1 MKKGRTLMKTGYTL
15 AGMAAASLVALSI
28 GTVPASAEIANH
40 RVKLG
45 VLTDMSGFAS
55 DSTGQG
61 SVVAAQLAA
70 EDFAKELPGVTIEV
84 IHADHQ
90 NKPDIGAA
98 TSRRWLDQEHVDAIL
113 DVPFSSVALAVNEV
127 TRNSKAVFIASGPGT
142 TELTG
147 PKCSPNTIQWTYDTW
162 ALANGTAR
170 AVTESGGKRWFF
182 MTADYAFGHAL
193 ERDASAV
200 VKSMG
205 GTIVG
210 SVRHPPN
217 ASDFSSYLL
226 QAQGSG
232 AQVIGLANA
241 VGDTIG
247 SVKQATE
254 FGITAGGQRLAALL
268 MQLSD
273 VAAVGLKDAQG
284 LYLTE
289 AFYWDL
295 NPGTRA
301 FADRFAA
308 RMDGRRPTGNQAGVY
323 AGALHYLKAVKAA
336 NSIDA
341 TVVAAKMRD
350 LPTDDPLFGKGSVRV
365 DGRAVH
371 DMLFFEVKKPEESK
385 GPWDFYKLI
394 KTIPG
399 PEAFRPLS
407 EGGCPLVQK

>member
-1 MKKGRTLMKTGYTL
+1 MKAHPILATAACVTALL
-15 AGMAAASLVALSI
+15 AG
-28 GTVPASAEIANH
+28 TTTASADIAGN

-55 DSTGQG
+55 DSTGMG
-61 SVVAAQLAA
+61 SLVAAQLAA

-98 TSRRWLDQEHVDAIL
+98 TARRWLDQEQVNAVL

-127 TRNSKAVFIASGPGT
+127 LRNSKAVFIASGPGT

-147 PKCSPNTIQWTYDTW
+147 PKCSPNTVHWTYDTW

-170 AVTESGGKRWFF
+170 AVTEGGGKTWYFL
-182 MTADYAFGHAL
+182 TADYAFGHAL
-193 ERDASAV
+193 ENDAAAV
-200 VKSMG
+200 VKGMG
-205 GTIVG
+205 GTVVG

-232 AQVIGLANA
+232 AKIIGLANA
-241 VGDTIG
+241 VGDTIS

-254 FGITAGGQRLAALL
+254 FGILGGGQRLAALL

-273 VAAVGLKDAQG
+273 VNAVGLKEAQG

-295 NPGTRA
+295 NAGTRA

-308 RMDGRRPTGNQAGVY
+308 KMNGRRPTGNQAGVY
-323 AGALHYLKAVKAA
+323 AGAIHYLKAVKAA
-336 NSIDA
+336 GTTDGVA
-341 TVVAAKMRD
+341 LAAKMKE
-350 LPTDDPLFGKGSVRV
+350 LPTDDPLFGKGTVRA
-365 DGRAVH
+365 DGRATH
-371 DMLFFEVKKPEESK
+371 DMLFFEVKKPDESK
-385 GPWDFYKLI
+385 GPWDFYKLV
-394 KTIPG
+394 KTIPAA
-399 PEAFRPLS
+399 EAFRPL
-407 EGGCPLVQK
+407 EQGGCPLVGK

>member
-1 MKKGRTLMKTGYTL
+1 MKTGYAL
-15 AGMAAASLVALSI
+15 AGMAAVSLVALSI
-28 GTVPASAEIANH
+28 GIAPASAEIASR

-55 DSTGQG
+55 DSTGRG
-61 SVVAAQLAA
+61 SVVAAELAA
-70 EDFAKELPGVTIEV
+70 EDFARELPGVTIEV

-98 TSRRWLDQEHVDAIL
+98 TARRWLDQEHVDAIL

-127 TRNSKAVFIASGPGT
+127 TRKSKAVFIASGPGT

-200 VKSMG
+200 VKSLG

-232 AQVIGLANA
+232 AQIIGLANA

-254 FGITAGGQRLAALL
+254 FGITGGGQRLAALL

-336 NSIDA
+336 DSTDA
-341 TVVAAKMRD
+341 TIVAARMRD
-350 LPTDDPLFGKGSVRV
+350 LPTDDPLFGKGNVRV

-385 GPWDFYKLI
+385 GPWDFYKLVR
-394 KTIPG
+394 TIPG

>member
-1 MKKGRTLMKTGYTL
+1 MKARLTFAT
-15 AGMAAASLVALSI
+15 AACAAALLS
-28 GTVPASAEIANH
+28 GAPPASAEIAGN
-40 RVKLG
+40 RIKLG

-61 SVVAAQLAA
+61 SLVAAQLAA

-84 IHADHQ
+84 VHADHQ

-98 TSRRWLDQEHVDAIL
+98 AARRWLDQEQVNAVL

-127 TRNSKAVFIASGPGT
+127 VRNSKAVFIASGPGT

-147 PKCSPNTIQWTYDTW
+147 PKCSPNTVHWTYDTW

-170 AVTESGGKRWFF
+170 AVTEGGGKSWYFL
-182 MTADYAFGHAL
+182 TADYAFGHAL
-193 ERDASAV
+193 ENDASAV
-200 VKSMG
+200 VKSLG
-205 GTIVG
+205 GTVVG
-210 SVRHPPN
+210 TVRHPPN
-217 ASDFSSYLL
+217 AADFSSYLL

-232 AQVIGLANA
+232 AKIIGLANA

-254 FGITAGGQRLAALL
+254 FGILSGGQRLAALL
-268 MQLSD
+268 MQLTD
-273 VAAVGLKDAQG
+273 VHAVGLKEAQG

-295 NPGTRA
+295 NAGTRA

-308 RMDGRRPTGNQAGVY
+308 KMNGRRPTGNQAGVY

-336 NSIDA
+336 GTADGA
-341 TVVAAKMRD
+341 AVAAKMKE
-350 LPTDDPLFGKGSVRV
+350 LPTDDPLFGKGTVRA

-371 DMLFFEVKKPEESK
+371 DMLFFEVKKPDESK
-385 GPWDFYKLI
+385 GAWDYYKLVR
-394 KTIPG
+394 TIPAA
-399 PEAFRPLS
+399 EAFRPLDQ
-407 EGGCPLVQK
+407 GNCPLAKK

>member
-1 MKKGRTLMKTGYTL
+1 MKARLTFAT
-15 AGMAAASLVALSI
+15 AACAAALLS
-28 GTVPASAEIANH
+28 GAGPADAEIAGN
-40 RVKLG
+40 RIKLG

-61 SVVAAQLAA
+61 SLVAAQLAA

-84 IHADHQ
+84 VHADHQ

-98 TSRRWLDQEHVDAIL
+98 AARRWLDQEQVNAIL

-127 TRNSKAVFIASGPGT
+127 VRNSKAVFIASGPGT

-147 PKCSPNTIQWTYDTW
+147 PKCSPNTVHWTYDTW

-170 AVTESGGKRWFF
+170 AVTEGGGKTWYFL
-182 MTADYAFGHAL
+182 TADYAFGHAL
-193 ERDASAV
+193 ENDAAAV
-200 VKSMG
+200 VKSLG
-205 GTIVG
+205 GTVVG

-232 AQVIGLANA
+232 AKIIGLANA

-254 FGITAGGQRLAALL
+254 FGVLSGGQRLAALL
-268 MQLSD
+268 MQLTD
-273 VAAVGLKDAQG
+273 VHAVGLKEAQG

-295 NPGTRA
+295 NAGTRA

-308 RMDGRRPTGNQAGVY
+308 KMNGRRPTGNQAGVY

-336 NSIDA
+336 GTADGA
-341 TVVAAKMRD
+341 AVAAKMKE
-350 LPTDDPLFGKGSVRV
+350 LPTDDPLFGKGSVRA

-371 DMLFFEVKKPEESK
+371 DMLFFEVKKPDESK
-385 GPWDFYKLI
+385 GAWDYYKLVR
-394 KTIPG
+394 TIPAA
-399 PEAFRPLS
+399 EAFRPLDQ
-407 EGGCPLVQK
+407 GNCPLAKK

>member
-1 MKKGRTLMKTGYTL
+1 MMKTGYVL
-15 AGMAAASLVALSI
+15 AGMAAVSLVALSI
-28 GTVPASAEIANH
+28 GIAPASAEIASR

-55 DSTGQG
+55 DSTGRG
-61 SVVAAQLAA
+61 SVVAAELAA
-70 EDFAKELPGVTIEV
+70 EDFARELPGVTIEV

-98 TSRRWLDQEHVDAIL
+98 TARRWLDQEHVDAIL

-127 TRNSKAVFIASGPGT
+127 TRKSKAVFIASGPGT

-200 VKSMG
+200 VKSLG

-232 AQVIGLANA
+232 AQIIGLANA

-254 FGITAGGQRLAALL
+254 FGITGGGQRLAALL

-336 NSIDA
+336 DSTDA
-341 TVVAAKMRD
+341 TIVAARMRD
-350 LPTDDPLFGKGSVRV
+350 LPTDDPLFGKGNVRV

-385 GPWDFYKLI
+385 GPWDFYKLVR
-394 KTIPG
+394 TIPG

>member
-1 MKKGRTLMKTGYTL
+1 MKTGYTL

-98 TSRRWLDQEHVDAIL
+98 TARRWLDQEHVDAIL

-205 GTIVG
+205 GTVVG

-226 QAQGSG
+226 QAQASG

-301 FADRFAA
+301 FANRFAA

-336 NSIDA
+336 NSTDA

>member
-1 MKKGRTLMKTGYTL
+1 MKTGYTL

-61 SVVAAQLAA
+61 SVVAAELAA

-98 TSRRWLDQEHVDAIL
+98 TARRWLDQEHVDAIL

-127 TRNSKAVFIASGPGT
+127 MRNSKAVFIASGPGT

-205 GTIVG
+205 GTVVG

-336 NSIDA
+336 NSTDA
-341 TVVAAKMRD
+341 TIVAAKMRD

>member
-1 MKKGRTLMKTGYTL
+1 MKTGYTL

-28 GTVPASAEIANH
+28 GTVPASAEIASQ

-55 DSTGQG
+55 DSTGRG
-61 SVVAAQLAA
+61 SVVAAELAA

-98 TSRRWLDQEHVDAIL
+98 TARRWLDQEHVDAIL

-323 AGALHYLKAVKAA
+323 AGALHYLKAVKAT
-336 NSIDA
+336 NSTDA

-385 GPWDFYKLI
+385 GPWDFYKLV

-407 EGGCPLVQK
+407 EGGCPLVEK

>member
-1 MKKGRTLMKTGYTL
+1 MRTSVKL
-15 AGMAAASLVALSI
+15 AGVTALCASALLCGPRDAAA
-28 GTVPASAEIANH
+28 EIPGN

-55 DSTGQG
+55 DSTGMG

-70 EDFAKELPGVTIEV
+70 EDFARELPGVAIEV

-90 NKPDIGAA
+90 NKPDIGSAA
-98 TSRRWLDQEHVDAIL
+98 ARRWIDQDQVNAIL

-147 PKCSPNTIQWTYDTW
+147 PKCSPNTVHWTYDTW

-170 AVTESGGKRWFF
+170 AVTEGGGKSWYFL
-182 MTADYAFGHAL
+182 TADYAFGHAL
-193 ERDASAV
+193 EQDAMAV
-200 VKSMG
+200 VKSLG
-205 GTIVG
+205 GNTVG

-217 ASDFSSYLL
+217 APDFSSYLL
-226 QAQGSG
+226 QAQASK
-232 AQVIGLANA
+232 AQIIGLANA

-254 FGITAGGQRLAALL
+254 FGVTSGGQRLAALL
-268 MQLSD
+268 MQLTD
-273 VAAVGLKDAQG
+273 VNAVGLKDAQG

-301 FADRFAA
+301 FADRFAE
-308 RMDGRRPTGNQAGVY
+308 RMNGRRPTGNQAGVY
-323 AGALHYLKAVKAA
+323 AGARHYLKAVKAA
-336 NSIDA
+336 GTTDGA
-341 TVVAAKMRD
+341 AVAARMKE
-350 LPTDDPLFGKGSVRV
+350 LPTDDPLFGKGSVRA

-371 DMLFFEVKKPEESK
+371 DMLFFEVKTPDESK
-385 GPWDFYKLI
+385 GPWDFYKLVR
-394 KTIPG
+394 TIPAAQ
-399 PEAFRPLS
+399 AFRPLDQ
-407 EGGCPLVQK
+407 GGCPLAKG

>member
-1 MKKGRTLMKTGYTL
+1 MKAHRML
-15 AGMAAASLVALSI
+15 AGAGAACAVALLC
-28 GTVPASAEIANH
+28 GVNGASAEIAGK

-55 DSTGQG
+55 DSTGMG

-70 EDFAKELPGVTIEV
+70 EDFARELPGVTIEV
-84 IHADHQ
+84 VQADHQ

-98 TSRRWLDQEHVDAIL
+98 TARRWLDQEQVNAIL
-113 DVPFSSVALAVNEV
+113 DVPFSSVALAVNEAL
-127 TRNSKAVFIASGPGT
+127 RNSKAVFIASGPGT

-147 PKCSPNTIQWTYDTW
+147 PKCSPNTIHWTYDTW

-170 AVTESGGKRWFF
+170 AVTEGGGKSWYFL
-182 MTADYAFGHAL
+182 TADYAFGHAL
-193 ERDASAV
+193 ENDASAV
-200 VKSMG
+200 VKSLG
-205 GTIVG
+205 GTVTG

-232 AQVIGLANA
+232 AKIIGLANA

-254 FGITAGGQRLAALL
+254 FGIPAGGQRLAALL

-295 NPGTRA
+295 NAGTRA

-308 RMDGRRPTGNQAGVY
+308 KMNGRRPTGNQAGVY

-336 NSIDA
+336 GTTDGA
-341 TVVAAKMRD
+341 AVAAKMKEI
-350 LPTDDPLFGKGSVRV
+350 PTDDPLFGKGNVRA

-371 DMLFFEVKKPEESK
+371 DMLFFEVKAPDDSK
-385 GPWDFYKLI
+385 GPWDFYKLV
-394 KTIPG
+394 KTIPAA
-399 PEAFRPLS
+399 EAFRPLDQ
-407 EGGCPLVQK
+407 GGCPLAKT

>member
-1 MKKGRTLMKTGYTL
+1 MKTGYTL

-28 GTVPASAEIANH
+28 GTVPASAEIASQ

-55 DSTGQG
+55 DSTGRG
-61 SVVAAQLAA
+61 SVVAAELAA

-98 TSRRWLDQEHVDAIL
+98 TARRWLDQEHVDAIL

-336 NSIDA
+336 NSTDA

-385 GPWDFYKLI
+385 GPWDFYKLV

-407 EGGCPLVQK
+407 EGGCPLVEK

>member
-1 MKKGRTLMKTGYTL
+1 MKTGYTL

-61 SVVAAQLAA
+61 SVVAAELAA

-98 TSRRWLDQEHVDAIL
+98 TARRWLDQEHVDAIL

-336 NSIDA
+336 NSTDA
-341 TVVAAKMRD
+341 TIVAAKMRD

>member
-1 MKKGRTLMKTGYTL
+1 MKAHRTLATASAVCAL
-15 AGMAAASLVALSI
+15 ALLCGA
-28 GTVPASAEIANH
+28 GGASAEIAGK

-55 DSTGQG
+55 DSTGMG
-61 SVVAAQLAA
+61 SLVAAQLAA

-84 IHADHQ
+84 IQADHQ

-98 TSRRWLDQEHVDAIL
+98 TARRWLDQEQVNAIL
-113 DVPFSSVALAVNEV
+113 DVPFSSVALAVNEAL
-127 TRNSKAVFIASGPGT
+127 RNSKAVFIASGPGT

-147 PKCSPNTIQWTYDTW
+147 PKCSPNTIHWTYDTW

-170 AVTESGGKRWFF
+170 AVTEGGGKSWYFL
-182 MTADYAFGHAL
+182 TADYAFGHAL
-193 ERDASAV
+193 ENDASAV
-200 VKSMG
+200 VKILG
-205 GTIVG
+205 GTVVG

-232 AQVIGLANA
+232 AKIIGLANA

-254 FGITAGGQRLAALL
+254 FGITSGGQRLAALL

-295 NPGTRA
+295 NAGTRA

-308 RMDGRRPTGNQAGVY
+308 KMNGRRPTGNQAGVY

-336 NSIDA
+336 NSTDGA
-341 TVVAAKMRD
+341 LVAARMKEI
-350 LPTDDPLFGKGSVRV
+350 PTDDPLFGKGNVRA

-371 DMLFFEVKKPEESK
+371 DMLFFEVKSPDESK
-385 GPWDFYKLI
+385 GPWDFYKLV
-394 KTIPG
+394 KTIPAA
-399 PEAFRPLS
+399 EAFRPLDQ
-407 EGGCPLVQK
+407 GGCPLAKM

>member
-1 MKKGRTLMKTGYTL
+1 MKTGYVL
-15 AGMAAASLVALSI
+15 AGMAAVSLVALSI
-28 GTVPASAEIANH
+28 GIAPASAEIASR

-55 DSTGQG
+55 DSTGRG
-61 SVVAAQLAA
+61 SVVAAELAA
-70 EDFAKELPGVTIEV
+70 EDFARELPGVTIEV

-98 TSRRWLDQEHVDAIL
+98 TARRWLDQEHVDAIL

-127 TRNSKAVFIASGPGT
+127 TRKSKAVFIASGPGT

-200 VKSMG
+200 VKSLG

-232 AQVIGLANA
+232 AQIIGLANA

-254 FGITAGGQRLAALL
+254 FGITGGGQRLAALL

-336 NSIDA
+336 DSTDA
-341 TVVAAKMRD
+341 TIVAARMRD
-350 LPTDDPLFGKGSVRV
+350 LPTDDPLFGKGNVRV

-385 GPWDFYKLI
+385 GPWDFYKLVR
-394 KTIPG
+394 TIPG

>member
-1 MKKGRTLMKTGYTL
+1 MKTGYTL

-55 DSTGQG
+55 DSTGRG
-61 SVVAAQLAA
+61 SVVAAELAA

-98 TSRRWLDQEHVDAIL
+98 TARRWLDQEHVDAIL

-127 TRNSKAVFIASGPGT
+127 TRKSKAVFIASGPGT

-336 NSIDA
+336 DSTDGA
-341 TVVAAKMRD
+341 VVAAKMRD

-385 GPWDFYKLI
+385 GPWDFYKLV

-407 EGGCPLVQK
+407 EGGCPLVEK